1 MEKKNQVPKYPPLR
15 FPEFTDEWKKVKLGE
30 VAHFSGGGTPSSE
43 YSSYWEGTIPWISS
57 SDIQKNNVTQI
68 NVTRFITK
76 EALQHS
82 STKLCKAPCVL
93 VVSRVGV
100 GKVAY
105 SDIDIC
111 TSQDF
116 CILTD
121 IQCEYHFLSYYL
133 LTVMEKKVRE
143 VQGTSIKGITVQ
155 EVKSFPLRLP
165 SLAEQ
170 RKIAGL
176 LSLIDER
183 IEVQNAIIKEQEA
196 LKASL
201 LRRLFDRTLRF
212 PEFTDEWKK
221 VKLGEVG
228 KMYNGLSGKKAAD
241 FGAGYPFI
249 TYKMVFD
256 SGVIDMSKVSYV
268 EIRPGEKQ
276 NKVREGDIFFTTSS
290 ETIDEVGM
298 SSVLLRDADNLFL
311 NSFCFGYRLNTP
323 NLTTSQYLGYMLRGP
338 QMRMRISSLGQGITR
353 FNISKEKVA
362 DLQIAIPSL
371 PEQRKI
377 AALLSAVDERIA
389 VETEYAALLQKQK
402 AYLLR
407 QMFV

>member
-1 MEKKNQVPKYPPLR
+1 MR
-15 FPEFTDEWKKVKLGE
+15 FPEFTDEWKECKISDYGTVVTG
-30 VAHFSGGGTPSSE
+30 STPSTKDVENYEDDGFLWASPADIDGSKFIE
-43 YSSYWEGTIPWISS
+43 RTKITLSSKGF
-57 SDIQKNNVTQI
+57 NR
-68 NVTRFITK
+68 TR
-76 EALQHS
+76 
-82 STKLCKAPCVL
+82 KLPPLSVL
-93 VVSRVGV
+93 VVCIGSIGKIAIAKNEMATNQQINSIVVNPLHSPGFVYYAIISRFRSYLSA
-100 GKVAY
+100 VA
-105 SDIDIC
+105 
-111 TSQDF
+111 
-116 CILTD
+116 
-121 IQCEYHFLSYYL
+121 
-133 LTVMEKKVRE
+133 
-143 VQGTSIKGITVQ
+143 VQVVPIIS
-155 EVKSFPLRLP
+155 KSTFERLP
-165 SLAEQ
+165 NSTTSLPEQ
-170 RKIAGL
+170 KKIAAL

-196 LKASL
+196 QKAAL

-268 EIRPGEKQ
+268 EIGPGEKQ

-371 PEQRKI
+371 AEQKKI
-377 AALLSAVDERIA
+377 AALLSAIDERIA
-389 VETEYAALLQKQK
+389 VEKEYAAFLQKQK

>member
-1 MEKKNQVPKYPPLR
+1 M
-15 FPEFTDEWKKVKLGE
+15 KLGE

-57 SDIQKNNVTQI
+57 SDIQNNNITQI

-93 VVSRVGV
+93 VVTRVGV

-143 VQGTSIKGITVQ
+143 VQGTSIKGITMQ
-155 EVKSFPLRLP
+155 EVKSFHLCLP
-165 SLAEQ
+165 SLPEQ
-170 RKIAGL
+170 RKIAAL

-212 PEFTDEWKK
+212 PEFTDEWKE
-221 VKLGEVG
+221 VKLGEIG

-323 NLTTSQYLGYMLRGP
+323 NLTTSQYLGYKLRGP

-377 AALLSAVDERIA
+377 AALLSLIDERIA
-389 VETEYAALLQKQK
+389 VEKEYATLLQKQK

>member
-1 MEKKNQVPKYPPLR
+1 M
-15 FPEFTDEWKKVKLGE
+15 KLGE
-30 VAHFSGGGTPSSE
+30 VADRINKKNTGGVARVLTISAQYGLVEQEDFFSKRVSSVDLSNYILVKKGE
-43 YSSYWEGTIPWISS
+43 FAYNKSYSHGYPWGAIKRLDQYAEGVLSPLYICFRLKDDGVDSDYLQQYFEGSQWHKEISLIAMEGARNHGLLNITI
-57 SDIQKNNVTQI
+57 
-68 NVTRFITK
+68 
-76 EALQHS
+76 
-82 STKLCKAPCVL
+82 
-93 VVSRVGV
+93 
-100 GKVAY
+100 
-105 SDIDIC
+105 
-111 TSQDF
+111 QDF
-116 CILTD
+116 FNL
-121 IQCEYHFLSYYL
+121 
-133 LTVMEKKVRE
+133 
-143 VQGTSIKGITVQ
+143 
-155 EVKSFPLRLP
+155 PLRLP

-183 IEVQNAIIKEQEA
+183 IEVQNAIIKEREA
-196 LKASL
+196 QKASL

-212 PEFTDEWKK
+212 PEFTDKWKK

-268 EIRPGEKQ
+268 EIGPGEKQ

-362 DLQIAIPSL
+362 DLQIAVPTL

-377 AALLSAVDERIA
+377 AALLSAIDERLD
-389 VETEYAALLQKQK
+389 VERAYAEQLKQQK

-407 QMFV
+407 QMFI

>member
-1 MEKKNQVPKYPPLR
+1 M
-15 FPEFTDEWKKVKLGE
+15 
-30 VAHFSGGGTPSSE
+30 
-43 YSSYWEGTIPWISS
+43 
-57 SDIQKNNVTQI
+57 
-68 NVTRFITK
+68 
-76 EALQHS
+76 
-82 STKLCKAPCVL
+82 
-93 VVSRVGV
+93 
-100 GKVAY
+100 
-105 SDIDIC
+105 
-111 TSQDF
+111 
-116 CILTD
+116 
-121 IQCEYHFLSYYL
+121 FLSYLIKRPRLIYEFW
-133 LTVMEKKVRE
+133 THS
-143 VQGTSIKGITVQ
+143 QGLVEDTLNCKYKDFAQITITI
-155 EVKSFPLRLP
+155 P
-165 SLAEQ
+165 SLSEQ
-170 RKIAGL
+170 RKIAAL

-212 PEFTDEWKK
+212 PEFTDEWKE
-221 VKLGEVG
+221 VKLGEIG

-323 NLTTSQYLGYMLRGP
+323 NLTTSQYLGYKLRGP

-377 AALLSAVDERIA
+377 AALLSLIDERIA
-389 VETEYAALLQKQK
+389 VEKEYATLLQKQK

>member
-1 MEKKNQVPKYPPLR
+1 M
-15 FPEFTDEWKKVKLGE
+15 KLGE

-133 LTVMEKKVRE
+133 LTVMGKKVRE

-170 RKIAGL
+170 RKIAAL

-201 LRRLFDRTLRF
+201 IRRLFDRTLRF

-268 EIRPGEKQ
+268 EIGPGEKQ

-298 SSVLLRDADNLFL
+298 SSVLLKDADNLFL

-377 AALLSAVDERIA
+377 AALLSLIDERII
-389 VETEYAALLQKQK
+389 VEKEYATLLQKQK

>member
-1 MEKKNQVPKYPPLR
+1 M
-15 FPEFTDEWKKVKLGE
+15 KLGE
-30 VAHFSGGGTPSSE
+30 VLSFEVGYPF
-43 YSSYWEGTIPWISS
+43 S
-57 SDIQKNNVTQI
+57 SDAFNEEGNGVRLIKNRDLKADDRVVFYGGEYDAQYIVQNGDILIGMDGDFSPCLWKKGKALLNQRVGRVNANQNTSR
-68 NVTRFITK
+68 VFILYVLVDSLKKIEHKT
-76 EALQHS
+76 S
-82 STKLCKAPCVL
+82 STTVKHLSHKDVEKIKA
-93 VVSRVGV
+93 S
-100 GKVAY
+100 
-105 SDIDIC
+105 
-111 TSQDF
+111 
-116 CILTD
+116 
-121 IQCEYHFLSYYL
+121 
-133 LTVMEKKVRE
+133 
-143 VQGTSIKGITVQ
+143 
-155 EVKSFPLRLP
+155 LP

-170 RKIAGL
+170 KKIAAL

-183 IEVQNAIIKEQEA
+183 IEVQNAIIKEREA
-196 LKASL
+196 QKAAL

>member
-1 MEKKNQVPKYPPLR
+1 MVCIGSIGKIAIAKNEMATNQ
-15 FPEFTDEWKKVKLGE
+15 
-30 VAHFSGGGTPSSE
+30 
-43 YSSYWEGTIPWISS
+43 
-57 SDIQKNNVTQI
+57 QI
-68 NVTRFITK
+68 NSIVVNPLHSPGFVYYAIISRFRSYLSAVAVQVVPIISK
-76 EALQHS
+76 
-82 STKLCKAPCVL
+82 ST
-93 VVSRVGV
+93 
-100 GKVAY
+100 
-105 SDIDIC
+105 
-111 TSQDF
+111 F
-116 CILTD
+116 
-121 IQCEYHFLSYYL
+121 E
-133 LTVMEKKVRE
+133 
-143 VQGTSIKGITVQ
+143 
-155 EVKSFPLRLP
+155 RLP
-165 SLAEQ
+165 NSTTSLPEQ
-170 RKIAGL
+170 KKIAAL

-196 LKASL
+196 QKAAL

-268 EIRPGEKQ
+268 EIGPGEKQ

-362 DLQIAIPSL
+362 DLQIAVPSL
-371 PEQRKI
+371 PEQKKI
-377 AALLSAVDERIA
+377 AALLSAIDERLD
-389 VETEYAALLQKQK
+389 VERAYAEQLKLQK

-407 QMFV
+407 QMFI

>member
-1 MEKKNQVPKYPPLR
+1 MEKKNQIPKYPLLR
-15 FPEFTDEWKKVKLGE
+15 FPEFTDEWKEVKLGE
-30 VAHFSGGGTPSSE
+30 VLSFEVGYPF
-43 YSSYWEGTIPWISS
+43 S
-57 SDIQKNNVTQI
+57 SDAFNEEGNGVRLIKNRDLKADDRVVFYGGEYDAQYIVQNGDILIGMDGDFSPCLWKKGKALLNQRVGRVNANQNTSR
-68 NVTRFITK
+68 VFILYVLVDSLKKIEHKT
-76 EALQHS
+76 S
-82 STKLCKAPCVL
+82 STTVKHLSHKDVEKIKA
-93 VVSRVGV
+93 
-100 GKVAY
+100 
-105 SDIDIC
+105 
-111 TSQDF
+111 F
-116 CILTD
+116 
-121 IQCEYHFLSYYL
+121 
-133 LTVMEKKVRE
+133 
-143 VQGTSIKGITVQ
+143 
-155 EVKSFPLRLP
+155 LP

-170 RKIAGL
+170 KKIAAL

-183 IEVQNAIIKEQEA
+183 IEVQNAIIKEREA
-196 LKASL
+196 QKAAL
-201 LRRLFDRTLRF
+201 LRRLFDHTLRF

-268 EIRPGEKQ
+268 EIGPGEKQ

-298 SSVLLRDADNLFL
+298 SSVLLKDADNLFL
-311 NSFCFGYRLNTP
+311 NSFCFGYRLDTP

-371 PEQRKI
+371 AEQKKI
-377 AALLSAVDERIA
+377 AALLSLIDERII
-389 VETEYAALLQKQK
+389 VEKEYATLLQKQK

>member
-1 MEKKNQVPKYPPLR
+1 MEKKNQIPKYPHLR
-15 FPEFTDEWKKVKLGE
+15 FPEFTDEWKEVKLGE

-57 SDIQKNNVTQI
+57 SDIQNNNITQI

-93 VVSRVGV
+93 VVTRVGV

-143 VQGTSIKGITVQ
+143 VQGTSIKGITMQ
-155 EVKSFPLRLP
+155 EVKSFHLCLP
-165 SLAEQ
+165 SLPEQ
-170 RKIAGL
+170 RKIAAL

-212 PEFTDEWKK
+212 PEFTDEWKE
-221 VKLGEVG
+221 VKLGEIG

-268 EIRPGEKQ
+268 EIRPGKKQ

-323 NLTTSQYLGYMLRGP
+323 NLTTSQYLGYKLRGP

-377 AALLSAVDERIA
+377 AALLSLIDERIA
-389 VETEYAALLQKQK
+389 VEKEYATLLQKQK